1 MEKGRRINKQTEK
14 DSEDSSFLSSVTVPE
29 ALHWVGL
36 DIYFFLMGFYY
47 LFVFVKSQI
56 KSRKKGKTLFLSLS
70 CWITSGVPEL
80 TPMPKLAFLS
90 ELLLSYS
97 ICGSISIHLRWLKRA
112 FISCWIRINHFEL
125 LVWWISWF

>member
-56 KSRKKGKTLFLSLS
+56 KSRKKGKTLFLSLFFFS
-70 CWITSGVPEL
+70 SIEAPSPS
-80 TPMPKLAFLS
+80 FLS
-90 ELLLSYS
+90 KELS
-97 ICGSISIHLRWLKRA
+97 
-112 FISCWIRINHFEL
+112 
-125 LVWWISWF
+125 WW